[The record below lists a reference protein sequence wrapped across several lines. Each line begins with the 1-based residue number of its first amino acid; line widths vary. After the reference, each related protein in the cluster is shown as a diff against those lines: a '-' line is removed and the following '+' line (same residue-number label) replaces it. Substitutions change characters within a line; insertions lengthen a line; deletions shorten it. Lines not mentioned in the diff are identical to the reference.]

1 MRSMKTCWIQLK
13 SPQEIQDFVRLVN
26 DYPFPVDLVSHNY
39 RVDAK
44 SIMGIFSF
52 RFTEPVLCEIG
63 SDDCAELLCA
73 LAPFCPNPNACDL

>member
-1 MRSMKTCWIQLK
+1 MRNMKTCWIQLN
-13 SPQEIQDFVRLVN
+13 SPREIQDFVRLVN
-26 DYPFPVDLVSHNY
+26 DYPFPVDLVSKNY

-63 SDDCAELLCA
+63 SDACEALLEA
-73 LAPFCPNPNACDL
+73 LAQYAPAANESGV